1 VALTR
6 PLRLKREVVQTQPGP
21 STTDNPVA
29 QVWVDNGVFHLDQS
43 FDYLVPDEFDLSV
56 QIGVRVQVPFNGREC
71 EALVLS
77 RSEKTSGMKLKSIDK
92 VISPVP
98 VASQRSLNLIE
109 SVASRW
115 ACHPFDVIRSAI
127 PPRVAGVE
135 KKNWPTDVLTVDLPS
150 SIREYLQL
158 PAFQDP
164 FEILAKFLKNS
175 VKRGSVLVIVPEARS
190 IHRLQLQIPHA
201 LVLGSELSRSERYE
215 NFLRARTEL
224 NQIIIGTRSAVFA
237 DVPDLAAIVIF
248 NESSE
253 HLYEVRAPGW
263 NARDVAI
270 LRARQENIAIHFLG
284 YSPSAEVARLIDIG
298 WLTYRAARSKVKVL
312 TFQQEFSELLPG
324 RIIQELRSLIKN
336 GPILFIAPRKGYS
349 QAISCSHCRNISLC
363 ECGGRLEKKSAT
375 SSITCSLCPNVFS
388 DWVCKYCSGVR
399 PFLLNRGSERF
410 AQEIGK
416 ALPGVPITLSES
428 EKVVEDA
435 QISSGVVVATPGSAP
450 MAIHGYSAVVI
461 LDGENLLNQSDLRA
475 QERAR
480 EVFFSNLSLL
490 RSTGT
495 ALLVVNHSNSIVG
508 ALSSWKPSL
517 ISLRELREREEAA
530 LPPFVRCVSLDI
542 EESEAS
548 TLTRALNKSRQDGRL
563 PESTRILGP
572 STLSNGLARVLI
584 LTPLVDGEALITLIH
599 EFQRRRSATKKKLAA
614 VRVDPYSLSR

>member
-1 VALTR
+1 MALTR

-43 FDYLVPDEFDLSV
+43 FDYLVPDEFELSV

>member
-614 VRVDPYSLSR
+614 LRVDPYSLSR

>member
-1 VALTR
+1 MALTR
-6 PLRLKREVVQTQPGP
+6 PLRLKREVAETQPGP
-21 STTDNPVA
+21 STTDKPVA
-29 QVWVDNGVFHLDQS
+29 RLWVDNGVFHLDQS
-43 FDYLVPDEFDLSV
+43 FDYLVPDELDPSV

-71 EALVLS
+71 EALVLG

-92 VISPVP
+92 VISTLP
-98 VASQRSLNLIE
+98 VASQRSLDLIE

-135 KKNWPTDVLTVDLPS
+135 KKQWPNDVPTVDLS
-150 SIREYLQL
+150 SSTREYLQL

-175 VKRGSVLVIVPEARS
+175 VRQGSVLVIVPEAKS
-190 IHRLQLQIPHA
+190 IHRLQLRFPDA

-224 NQIIIGTRSAVFA
+224 NQVIIGTRSAVFA

-248 NESSE
+248 NEASE
-253 HLYEVRAPGW
+253 HLYEVRTPGW

-270 LRARQENIAIHFLG
+270 LRARQENIALHFLG

-298 WLTYRAARSKVKVL
+298 WLTYRAVRSKVKVL

-349 QAISCSHCRNISLC
+349 QAISCSHCRNISIC

-375 SSITCSLCPNVFS
+375 GSITCSLCPNAFP
-388 DWVCKYCSGVR
+388 DWVCRYCSGVR

-416 ALPGVPITLSES
+416 ALPGVLITLSEG

-435 QISSGVVVATPGSAP
+435 QISSGVVIATPGSAP
-450 MAIHGYSAVVI
+450 MAVQGYSAVVI
-461 LDGENLLNQSDLRA
+461 LDGESLLNQSDLRA

-548 TLTRALNKSRQDGRL
+548 TLTRALNKSRQEGRL

-572 STLSNGLARVLI
+572 STLSNGLARILI

>member
-1 VALTR
+1 MALTR
-6 PLRLKREVVQTQPGP
+6 PLRLKREVAQTQPGP
-21 STTDNPVA
+21 STTDSPVA
-29 QVWVDNGVFHLDQS
+29 RVWVDNGVFHLDES
-43 FDYLVPDEFDLSV
+43 FDYLVPDDLDLSV
-56 QIGVRVQVPFNGREC
+56 KMGVRVQVPFNGREC
-71 EALVLS
+71 EALVLG

-92 VISPVP
+92 VISALP

-109 SVASRW
+109 SVANRW

-127 PPRVAGVE
+127 PPRVTGVE
-135 KKNWPTDVLTVDLPS
+135 KKQWPTDVPTFDFPS

-175 VKRGSVLVIVPEARS
+175 VKQGSVLVIVPEAKS
-190 IHRLQLQIPHA
+190 IHRMQLQIPNA

-215 NFLRARTEL
+215 NFLRARTEF
-224 NQIIIGTRSAVFA
+224 NQVIIGTRSAVFA

-270 LRARQENIAIHFLG
+270 LRARQENIALHFLG

-298 WLTYRAARSKVKVL
+298 WFTYRAARSKVKVL

-349 QAISCSHCRNISLC
+349 QAISCSHCRNISIC
-363 ECGGRLEKKSAT
+363 ECGGRLEKRSAT
-375 SSITCSLCPNVFS
+375 GSITCSLCPNVFP
-388 DWVCKYCSGVR
+388 DWVCRYCSGVR

-416 ALPGVPITLSES
+416 ALPGVVITLSEG
-428 EKVVEDA
+428 EKFIDDA
-435 QISSGVVVATPGSAP
+435 QISSGVVIATPGSAP
-450 MAIHGYSAVVI
+450 MAIRGYSAVVI
-461 LDGENLLNQSDLRA
+461 LDGESLLNQSDLRG

-480 EVFFSNLSLL
+480 EIFFSNLSLL

-517 ISLRELREREEAA
+517 ISLRELRDREEAA
-530 LPPFVRCVSLDI
+530 LPPYVRCVSLDI
-542 EESEAS
+542 DESEAS
-548 TLTRALNKSRQDGRL
+548 TLTRALSKSRQEGRL

-572 STLSNGLARVLI
+572 STMSNGLARILL
-584 LTPLVDGEALITLIH
+584 LTPLVDGEALIALIH
-599 EFQRRRSATKKKLAA
+599 EFQRRRSATRKKLAA

>member
-1 VALTR
+1 MALTR